1 MGSGNPIWRRQWRA
15 FRRNRRGFWSLGL
28 FLVLFVV
35 SLGAEFVANDRPIMV
50 QYQVLR
56 DIMIFLLPFALPR
69 QTKWFTECPMMFLLK
84 RARLCRLIV
93 VL

>member
-50 QYQVLR
+50 QYQGDLYFPVFKTYPETTFGGLFETEANYR
-56 DIMIFLLPFALPR
+56 DPYVA
-69 QTKWFTECPMMFLLK
+69 E
-84 RARLCRLIV
+84 LIEDDG
-93 VL
+93 